1 MTARA
6 PGLCLPGNKY
16 FPFVTIQERGRAICK
31 PYQIV
36 QGGSKSAVKGGDLA
50 SVRRLDLQALQ
61 MQETWVSVW
70 PSVLGLTGQSWLA
83 AAQGH
88 PSWSSRDKQLA
99 CHQEDS

>member
-1 MTARA
+1 MQTLSNSPRWQQ
-6 PGLCLPGNKY
+6 
-16 FPFVTIQERGRAICK
+16 VSRDE
-31 PYQIV
+31 
-36 QGGSKSAVKGGDLA
+36 GGLA
-50 SVRRLDLQALQ
+50 SVRRRDLQALQ
-61 MQETWVSVW
+61 MQETRVPVW